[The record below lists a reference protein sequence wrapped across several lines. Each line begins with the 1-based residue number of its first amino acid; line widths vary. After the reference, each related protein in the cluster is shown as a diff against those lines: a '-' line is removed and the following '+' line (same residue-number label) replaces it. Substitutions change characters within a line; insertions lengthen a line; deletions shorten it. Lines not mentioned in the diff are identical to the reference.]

1 MANNTFTIPDMYRDT
16 YRNQLITTLQQK
28 TSKYTPFV
36 TWMSGAEGK
45 QIEFNTRGTTEVDFR
60 QKRFET
66 KEPDELGFGRRSMI
80 PVGFAKAMH
89 WSEDDKV
96 LKGSFAV
103 ANQDFIEEMS
113 HGFARKS
120 DCIILGSIWDEED
133 KRYTIAKGGSTPRI
147 QDKFYN
153 GLGVCGILGP
163 AYVGEHLNQE
173 ETVSFEVVTTDG
185 ASFAGSNL
193 DWATTPAIP
202 YDYAGTGT
210 PTPSS
215 MTLPKLLAAMQAM
228 ETRDALGEDGVINV
242 AITPAMKY
250 ELMQDPFFQTKDHG
264 YQVLKDGF
272 FSSFLN
278 IRFLVTRMIPQ
289 VEVQDSKGETIS
301 VYACPVWR
309 TEDIV
314 AAWWDNLKYD
324 IVKPDMSYDE
334 IVISAKGAMG
344 CTRRRLETV
353 MTIHCAV

>member
-1 MANNTFTIPDMYRDT
+1 MASNTFTIPDMYRDT

-66 KEPDELGFGRRSMI
+66 KEPDELLFGRRSMI

-89 WSEDDKV
+89 WSDDDKI
-96 LKGSFAV
+96 LKGNFAV

-113 HGFARKS
+113 HGFARKT
-120 DCIILGSIWDEED
+120 DCIILGSWWDDEN
-133 KRYTIAKGGSTPRI
+133 KRYTIAQGGSTPKV

-163 AYVGEHLNQE
+163 AYVGEHLN
-173 ETVSFEVVTTDG
+173 ETETILMEATTTDKE
-185 ASFAGSNL
+185 AFDGSNL
-193 DWATTPAIP
+193 DWAVTSVIP

-210 PTPSS
+210 PQPSS

-264 YQVLKDGF
+264 YQILKDGF

-289 VEVQDSKGETIS
+289 VEITTADGTKT

-309 TEDIV
+309 TEDIY

-324 IVKPDMSYDE
+324 IVSPSMSYDE

-344 CTRRRLETV
+344 CARRRLETV